1 MLRVELCRGG
11 PSHVN
16 SGLCFLTPAQQ
27 PRRVGLNLLNLVIPS
42 SHRERQKLELS
53 GLLEIEDE
61 IASKALLEYD
71 RVIVNNSIV
80 NKTR

>member
-1 MLRVELCRGG
+1 MLRVELCKGG

-16 SGLCFLTPAQQ
+16 SGLCFLTPARQ
-27 PRRVGLNLLNLVIPS
+27 PRRVGLNLVIPS

-71 RVIVNNSIV
+71 RAIVNNSIV